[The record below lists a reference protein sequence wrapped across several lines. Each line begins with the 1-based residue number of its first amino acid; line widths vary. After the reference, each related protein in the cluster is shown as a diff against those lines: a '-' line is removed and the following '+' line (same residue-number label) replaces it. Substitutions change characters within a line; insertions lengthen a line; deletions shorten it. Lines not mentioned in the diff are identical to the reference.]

1 MNSIS
6 LKKILI
12 VFLAIFQMSRTRK
25 IIDIVSEIDTDGI
38 LTFEPLRWACVEL
51 RFLITAALLA
61 LGFVVIWSVL
71 MKGK

>member
-12 VFLAIFQMSRTRK
+12 VFLVIFLMSRTRR
-25 IIDIVSEIDTDGI
+25 IIDFVSDMDTGDI
-38 LTFEPLRWACVEL
+38 LTLEPLSWACVEM
-51 RFLITAALLA
+51 RFLVTVALLA
-61 LGFVVIWSVL
+61 LGFVVIWTVL